1 MSLPEQK
8 AMLLPLLHKA
18 MELELATIPPY
29 LTALLSIQLPG
40 NRAAAKL
47 IRSVAVEEML
57 HMVLVGNLISSLGG
71 KVCLHGASVPGYPLK
86 LEFEGSPIS
95 ERDFEI
101 NLEAF
106 SPQAIE
112 TFKKIELPAS
122 LMPPC
127 ARLAAK
133 APVVIPGITLGQFYD
148 RIILLLQ
155 RICADYAESDVFCGS
170 PQHQINE
177 QYYWSS
183 GGKPIVVTS
192 LHSACEAMNVIKK
205 QGEASGNSIFD
216 GDREYFGQPEEAAH
230 YFRFNE
236 IACGRYYLPGD
247 DPRKPPSGA
256 PFEVDYGAVFPIRR
270 NAKSTDYRP
279 GSELARLNHLFNSL
293 YSLMLL
299 QLEHG
304 FNGNPSVLYDAI
316 VNGMHGMT
324 SVAHDM
330 MRRPIDGDADGAH
343 GAPSFEWVA
352 PPVPL

>member
-86 LEFEGSPIS
+86 LEFEGSPIN

-122 LMPPC
+122 LMPP
-127 ARLAAK
+127 ARAWRRRRRSSFQALRWASSTTASSCCCSAYAPTMPKAMCFAA
-133 APVVIPGITLGQFYD
+133 ARSI
-148 RIILLLQ
+148 R
-155 RICADYAESDVFCGS
+155 S
-170 PQHQINE
+170 
-177 QYYWSS
+177 
-183 GGKPIVVTS
+183 
-192 LHSACEAMNVIKK
+192 M
-205 QGEASGNSIFD
+205 NSIT
-216 GDREYFGQPEEAAH
+216 GAA
-230 YFRFNE
+230 
-236 IACGRYYLPGD
+236 AA
-247 DPRKPPSGA
+247 S
-256 PFEVDYGAVFPIRR
+256 
-270 NAKSTDYRP
+270 
-279 GSELARLNHLFNSL
+279 
-293 YSLMLL
+293 
-299 QLEHG
+299 
-304 FNGNPSVLYDAI
+304 
-316 VNGMHGMT
+316 
-324 SVAHDM
+324 
-330 MRRPIDGDADGAH
+330 
-343 GAPSFEWVA
+343 
-352 PPVPL
+352 PLW